1 MSPLEI
7 ALIFAAG
14 LWAGTINAIVGSGTL
29 VTFPVLIAFG
39 FPPVTATM
47 SNAVG
52 QVPGGISGTWG
63 YRRELQ
69 GQGHRIRQQLPAS
82 LLGAITGAFLLLH
95 LPPTTFEAVVPVL
108 LAIAVILVIV
118 QPFIQRALARRAS
131 AAGRDRAVQTRTQ
144 LIVLIGA
151 TYLIGVYGGYFAAA
165 QGVLLVG
172 VMGALLPES
181 LQRVNAL
188 KNLLSLGVN
197 VVAATAY
204 TIVAFDRI
212 SWPAAGLI
220 AAGTLIGGFIGA
232 RVGRRLPAPALRAVI
247 VVLGCVAIWRIL
259 AA

>member
-1 MSPLEI
+1 VSPLEI
-7 ALIFAAG
+7 VLIFVAG
-14 LWAGTINAIVGSGTL
+14 LWAGTINAVVGSGTL
-29 VTFPVLIAFG
+29 VTFPTLIAFG

-52 QVPGGISGTWG
+52 QVPGGVSGTWG

-69 GQGHRIRQQLPAS
+69 GQGHRIKQQLPAS
-82 LLGAITGAFLLLH
+82 LLGAVTGAFLLLH
-95 LPPTTFEAVVPVL
+95 LPASTFEAIVPVL
-108 LAIAVILVIV
+108 LVIALVLVIT
-118 QPFIQRALARRAS
+118 QPFIQRWLRRRAA
-131 AAGRDRAVQTRTQ
+131 AAGRDHAQQTTSQRV
-144 LIVLIGA
+144 VLIGA

-188 KNLLSLGVN
+188 KNLLTLVVN
-197 VVAATAY
+197 VVAAGAY

-212 SWPAAGLI
+212 NWSAAGLI
-220 AAGTLIGGFIGA
+220 AAGTLIGGYLGA
-232 RVGRRLPAPALRAVI
+232 RVGRKLPAHVLRGII

-259 AA
+259 AG